1 MTSTQALLLK
11 EKLEAVNQQKLT
23 YIKTTQVL
31 DNCIFKAQKIIDEL
45 MRSERRSAAA
55 AMKVAIYLDSLEE
68 KLTLCQNVM
77 KSLEDMD
84 VDSPDVISHVTTS
97 DSLEYNLATVSQE
110 TNNTVIEILKTQ
122 VEELQSHYIS
132 WQETNK
138 KEVIDKIQQMETDIF
153 LMKEAHQ
160 SEIPEMDTILQN
172 VELKQLLIDEIQV
185 KNNEKLNT
193 NSLEMSRL
201 RADIASLQDQVH
213 GFQVGDIEKLKKE
226 ISGLVKLRDILNE
239 RNKTVTSRSE
249 LASNVEHLQEE
260 ILNIQAEIRSN
271 EQNVNIS
278 KDDDPDIAKANEMSN
293 VLPVFSVNVSSSY
306 TILPKKKLIF
316 TTPSLNKWGC
326 FNQQD
331 AVFEAPVNGIYFF
344 SISVNADSPGE
355 LCLGIIHNNKS
366 TALCSTCG
374 TKNAQSST
382 SVLLELAE
390 GDKVWVEADRQT
402 DIKGVKIGSG
412 YSNFIGF
419 RVR

>member
-1 MTSTQALLLK
+1 M
-11 EKLEAVNQQKLT
+11 
-23 YIKTTQVL
+23 
-31 DNCIFKAQKIIDEL
+31 
-45 MRSERRSAAA
+45 
-55 AMKVAIYLDSLEE
+55 
-68 KLTLCQNVM
+68 
-77 KSLEDMD
+77 
-84 VDSPDVISHVTTS
+84 ISHVTTS

-278 KDDDPDIAKANEMSN
+278 KGK
-293 VLPVFSVNVSSSY
+293 SSH
-306 TILPKKKLIF
+306 
-316 TTPSLNKWGC
+316 LN
-326 FNQQD
+326 N
-331 AVFEAPVNGIYFF
+331 
-344 SISVNADSPGE
+344 
-355 LCLGIIHNNKS
+355 L
-366 TALCSTCG
+366 
-374 TKNAQSST
+374 
-382 SVLLELAE
+382 
-390 GDKVWVEADRQT
+390 
-402 DIKGVKIGSG
+402 
-412 YSNFIGF
+412 
-419 RVR
+419 